1 MSLAPVSFAPEA
13 ELSPLESTLQLRNLE
28 GKAITAYGRRTVEL
42 RGPQL
47 SLTVSFV
54 IADNEHV
61 SLGMDIFEKEKL
73 SMIRSS
79 NNEIHLVNIAGAKTK
94 LQQRGHLLYM
104 EACSDR
110 LGLSTC
116 RGSSFQQNDGS
127 LLDDKDGTQQ
137 DAASK
142 EELVSNM
149 GSGGAIGT
157 SFSLE
162 NLRQQHKN
170 TTSLG
175 ATALPAKG
183 AKKKQEEETFCK
195 GSFSQQA

>member
-28 GKAITAYGRRTVEL
+28 GKAITAYGRRTVEI
-42 RGPQL
+42 RGSQL
-47 SLTVSFV
+47 SFRVSFV
-54 IADNEHV
+54 IADVEHV
-61 SLGMDIFEKEKL
+61 SLGMDIFVKEQL

-79 NNEIHLVNIAGAKTK
+79 NNEIHLVNKAGAKTQ
-94 LQQRGHLLYM
+94 LQQRGHLLYI
-104 EACSDR
+104 EACSSG

-116 RGSSFQQNDGS
+116 RGSSLPQDNGS

-149 GSGGAIGT
+149 VSASGGADWYQLLSG
-157 SFSLE
+157 E
-162 NLRQQHKN
+162 
-170 TTSLG
+170 
-175 ATALPAKG
+175 P
-183 AKKKQEEETFCK
+183 
-195 GSFSQQA
+195 